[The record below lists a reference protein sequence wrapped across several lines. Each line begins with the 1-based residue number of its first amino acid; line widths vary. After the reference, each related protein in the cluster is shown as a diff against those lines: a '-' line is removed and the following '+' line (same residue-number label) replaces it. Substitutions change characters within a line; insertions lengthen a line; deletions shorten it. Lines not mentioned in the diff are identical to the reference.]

1 MRAALNF
8 SCNNYRIQEYFVFTE
23 EKCDATY
30 VKASVMRK
38 WCIHLHFGCKL
49 NLLVF
54 LCTKYSIVRLRATCC
69 PNVTELLKFCFR
81 IGPAV
86 LFNGLFCVSLVIK
99 YLIFSEREEKHFD
112 LRTLQ
117 AVSCQHSLEAVFS
130 SILCRRERK
139 CEGSLR
145 DLRELIGS

>member
-69 PNVTELLKFCFR
+69 PNVTELLKFCFH

-86 LFNGLFCVSLVIK
+86 LFNGLFCISLVIK
-99 YLIFSEREEKHFD
+99 YLIFSEREEK
-112 LRTLQ
+112 Q
-117 AVSCQHSLEAVFS
+117 
-130 SILCRRERK
+130 IL
-139 CEGSLR
+139 
-145 DLRELIGS
+145 I